1 MNCLDNVMIV
11 GLTGQTGAGKTTV
24 CKVFEENGFSIINA
38 DKVSRDVTVKGSP
51 CLKELCLFFGRDIL
65 LDDGSLNRRM
75 LGNIVFSDKK
85 KLEILNSVV
94 YPYITSEILAE
105 TKRLS
110 ATGHKLILLDAPT
123 LFESR
128 TDDFCELIISVVSH
142 ENLRLERIIKRDSI
156 SREHAKNRI
165 NSQLKEE
172 YFRNN
177 SDFIIKN
184 NYDKENLFAVAKE
197 VSDKV
202 KEYYNRRRCPPPI
215 SWRTSLDSARDTMS
229 N

>member
-1 MNCLDNVMIV
+1 MKCLENVMIV

-24 CKVFEENGFSIINA
+24 CRVFEDNGFTVINA
-38 DKVSRDVTVKGSP
+38 DKVARDVTVKGSP
-51 CLKELCLFFGRDIL
+51 CLKELCEFFTKDIL
-65 LDDGSLNRRM
+65 LEDGSLNRHM
-75 LGNIVFSDKK
+75 LGDIVFADKK
-85 KLEILNSVV
+85 KLEILNSVT

-105 TKRLS
+105 IKRCS

-128 TDDFCELIISVVSH
+128 TDDFCELIISVISR
-142 ENLRLERIIKRDSI
+142 EDLRIERIMQRDSI
-156 SREHAKNRI
+156 SRESAQNRI

-172 YFRNN
+172 FFRNN

-184 NYDKENLFAVAKE
+184 NGDVDNLFEVAKE

-202 KEYYNRRRCPPPI
+202 KDYYYNKYVY
-215 SWRTSLDSARDTMS
+215 
-229 N
+229 